1 MAIGVEAEMLPVG
14 GGGGG
19 VSMEGD
25 GGAGE
30 VEGAVVK
37 GGDNLYGIGVGDV
50 FGATEDPEGSHV
62 DCGVDE
68 RGQELGDVVGVK
80 EGLVALDVDV
90 DVSGEVLGDGEEA
103 VGAAGE
109 VG

>member
-1 MAIGVEAEMLPVG
+1 MSSGRQRTLR
-14 GGGGG
+14 
-19 VSMEGD
+19 
-25 GGAGE
+25 
-30 VEGAVVK
+30 VV
-37 GGDNLYGIGVGDV
+37 
-50 FGATEDPEGSHV
+50 HV